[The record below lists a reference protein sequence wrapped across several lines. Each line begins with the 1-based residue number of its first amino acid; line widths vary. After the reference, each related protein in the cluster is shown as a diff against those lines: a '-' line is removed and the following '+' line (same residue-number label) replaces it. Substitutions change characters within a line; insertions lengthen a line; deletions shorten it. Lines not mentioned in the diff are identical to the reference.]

1 MPGMK
6 RPPKGT
12 GWWGQ
17 GPPLRPLRKG
27 VPRDFVDGAGLCSP
41 GRWAVKA
48 RVLPSDYLTKKLRKT
63 LKEGLMK
70 SFQKMRTKDPKLDLR
85 RLLFALS
92 NGHHKESPF
101 DTEVV
106 REVRCDLRI
115 LCKQGG
121 HGDGLPRTGD
131 MIQEFE
137 VRMIQSML
145 SAFGDPDHYFGE
157 WWAKGTWLGSAQ
169 RKLPRTPAVFDR
181 KIKWAKIEQ
190 VDELHSG

>member
-1 MPGMK
+1 
-6 RPPKGT
+6 
-12 GWWGQ
+12 
-17 GPPLRPLRKG
+17 
-27 VPRDFVDGAGLCSP
+27 
-41 GRWAVKA
+41 
-48 RVLPSDYLTKKLRKT
+48 
-63 LKEGLMK
+63 MK
-70 SFQKMRTKDPKLDLR
+70 SFQKMKTEDPKLDLR

-92 NGHHKESPF
+92 NGHYKESPF
-101 DTEVV
+101 DLEVV

-115 LCKQGG
+115 LCKQAG
-121 HGDGLPRTGD
+121 HGDGLPRAGD
-131 MIQEFE
+131 VVQEFE

-190 VDELHSG
+190 VDELHSGWQTNYSSIAEHADLVDQQFAQEEREGLMTRTTGRR